1 MTLKEAYAIG
11 NIIHNE
17 VISFYEQQFDEIFK
31 KCNIYPKFKSFR
43 GNIHIR
49 SKLIDKIYVDHETE
63 LRSEYRRLEGR
74 DFMLSEMQKELKTK
88 NEEIEKLKTNL
99 QQYIDQQAGE
109 DL

>member
-17 VISFYEQQFDEIFK
+17 VISLYEQQFDEIFK

-49 SKLIDKIYVDHETE
+49 SKLIDKIYVDHETQLKE
-63 LRSEYRRLEGR
+63 SNDEIYRLNIENKQLIEHITSGA
-74 DFMLSEMQKELKTK
+74 LLKPLVFCHSYK
-88 NEEIEKLKTNL
+88 GEIK
-99 QQYIDQQAGE
+99 
-109 DL
+109 